1 MLFFVRLCLFVAT
14 CLAWFVGSV
23 EILDGLLI
31 ARSHPLVVLFWAS
44 GWGVLGWRIAAA
56 FERFV
61 LWSEVKE
68 KDTKR

>member
-23 EILDGLLI
+23 EILDGLLV

-44 GWGVLGWRIAAA
+44 GWSVLGWRLAAA

>member
-1 MLFFVRLCLFVAT
+1 MFFLVRLCLFLAT

-44 GWGVLGWRIAAA
+44 GWSLLGWRLAAA

-61 LWSEVKE
+61 LWDTAKK
-68 KDTKR
+68 KDTRR

>member
-31 ARSHPLVVLFWAS
+31 ARSHPIVVLFWAS
-44 GWGVLGWRIAAA
+44 GWGFLGWRIAAA

-68 KDTKR
+68 EDAKR